1 MERNISRR
9 GIYLYKF
16 RKDHCIR
23 REFGPEDGD
32 KTLPKRLQQG
42 KGGGGET
49 FNITSTFTQD
59 KKWPVGGF
67 FQPDRNLPLSKMATK
82 CVPKR

>member
-42 KGGGGET
+42 KGGGGG
-49 FNITSTFTQD
+49 NI
-59 KKWPVGGF
+59 
-67 FQPDRNLPLSKMATK
+67 
-82 CVPKR
+82 